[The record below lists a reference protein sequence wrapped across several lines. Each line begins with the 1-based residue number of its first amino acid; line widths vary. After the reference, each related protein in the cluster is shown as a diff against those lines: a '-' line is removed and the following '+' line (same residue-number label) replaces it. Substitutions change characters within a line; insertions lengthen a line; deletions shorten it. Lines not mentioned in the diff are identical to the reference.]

1 MEQKKIDM
9 NVVTA
14 KYAEVFGHIMDA
26 QEILD
31 EKLIPL
37 ISDGNDYSDRVDKLV
52 NDFLNVAHSIAEQL
66 LNDAVVEIDK
76 TRNSHS

>member
-37 ISDGNDYSDRVDKLV
+37 ISDGNNYSDRVDKLV
-52 NDFLNVAHSIAEQL
+52 NDFLNVSRLVAEQL
-66 LNDAVVEIDK
+66 LSDAVVEIDGARK
-76 TRNSHS
+76 

>member
-37 ISDGNDYSDRVDKLV
+37 ISDGNGYSERVDKLV

-66 LNDAVVEIDK
+66 LSDAVVEIDK
-76 TRNSHS
+76 TRKQS

>member
-14 KYAEVFGHIMDA
+14 KYAEVFGHIMDS

-37 ISDGNDYSDRVDKLV
+37 ISDGNGYSERVDKLV

-66 LNDAVVEIDK
+66 LSNTVVEIDMARK
-76 TRNSHS
+76 QS

>member
-9 NVVTA
+9 NEVTA

-76 TRNSHS
+76 TRKQS

>member
-9 NVVTA
+9 NVVTE

-52 NDFLNVAHSIAEQL
+52 NDFLNVSRLVAEQL
-66 LNDAVVEIDK
+66 LSDAVVEIDGARK
-76 TRNSHS
+76 

>member
-1 MEQKKIDM
+1 MEHRKIDM
-9 NVVTA
+9 NVVTE

-37 ISDGNDYSDRVDKLV
+37 ISDGNDYADRVDKLV

-66 LNDAVVEIDK
+66 LSNTVVEIDMARK
-76 TRNSHS
+76 QS

>member
-1 MEQKKIDM
+1 MEQKKIDL
-9 NVVTA
+9 NKVAET
-14 KYAEVFGHIMDA
+14 YAAVFGHIMDA

-31 EKLIPL
+31 ERLIPL

-66 LNDAVVEIDK
+66 LSDAVVEIDK
-76 TRNSHS
+76 TRKQS

>member
-37 ISDGNDYSDRVDKLV
+37 ISDGNGYSERVDKLV

-66 LNDAVVEIDK
+66 LSNTVVEIDMARK
-76 TRNSHS
+76 QS

>member
-1 MEQKKIDM
+1 MEQKKINM
-9 NVVTA
+9 SAVTE

-66 LNDAVVEIDK
+66 LSDAVVEIDK
-76 TRNSHS
+76 TRKQS

>member
-9 NVVTA
+9 NVVTE
-14 KYAEVFGHIMDA
+14 KYADVFGHVMDA
-26 QEILD
+26 QEILN
-31 EKLIPL
+31 EELIPL

-66 LNDAVVEIDK
+66 LSDAVVEIDG
-76 TRNSHS
+76 TRKQS

>member
-9 NVVTA
+9 NKVAET
-14 KYAEVFGHIMDA
+14 YAQVFGHIMDA
-26 QEILD
+26 QEIL

-52 NDFLNVAHSIAEQL
+52 NDFLSVAHSIAEQL
-66 LNDAVVEIDK
+66 LSDSVVEIDMARK
-76 TRNSHS
+76 RP

>member
-1 MEQKKIDM
+1 MEQTKIDM
-9 NVVTA
+9 NAVAA
-14 KYAEVFGHIMDA
+14 KYAAVFGHIMDA

-37 ISDGNDYSDRVDKLV
+37 ISDGNGYSERVDKLV

-66 LNDAVVEIDK
+66 LSDAVVEIDMARK
-76 TRNSHS
+76 QS